1 MINHHTLIDL
11 GPNNEL
17 YLFIDFNYEFG
28 KDFNYKDIKKK
39 FASFNDYILDY
50 IKTKKIN
57 FSNGKILIVVG
68 GVLLGTLFMNNN
80 QITIKP
86 PASSNNYEIV
96 ETLNNQ
102 IDEEKEIVI
111 KEQIIPEDITAT
123 PNIIK
128 DEIKTVA
135 PKNESIVVP
144 KPKAEATTK
153 PKVEIAPKKQVET
166 VIPKKET
173 IVAPKKEVIQETP
186 PVEKTI
192 PKVTSP
198 VISQKQITLHRNNGQ
213 VINLGIED
221 YVIGVVAAEMPAS
234 FNIEALKAQSIVAR
248 TYALKKVNRN
258 EKLNDTTSNQV
269 YKDNE
274 QLKKVWG
281 NDYDKYYS
289 KVKNA
294 VMSTAGEYLT
304 YQNDYI
310 EAVYHSTSN
319 GKTEDSYA
327 VWGNSFPY
335 LKSVNSPWDL
345 KASSYLRETS
355 KEFEVLKQI
364 TGIDFNEFT
373 NIQILSRTSGDRIEK
388 IKINDIVFSGVELR
402 MLLGLRSA
410 DFDIVLEN
418 GKVNFITRGFGHG
431 VGMSQYGANG
441 MALAGHSY
449 KEILSHYY
457 SGTTLKK

>member
-17 YLFIDFNYEFG
+17 YLFVDFNYEFG
-28 KDFNYKDIKKK
+28 KNINFEDIKKK
-39 FASFNDYILDY
+39 FDSFNDYILDY

-57 FSNGKILIVVG
+57 FSNGKILIVVS

-80 QITIKP
+80 QILIKP
-86 PASSNNYEIV
+86 PTNSNNYEIV
-96 ETLNNQ
+96 ETLNNHS
-102 IDEEKEIVI
+102 DEEKEQVI
-111 KEQIIPEDITAT
+111 TKDINAM

-128 DEIKTVA
+128 KEDETAI
-135 PKNESIVVP
+135 PKKEPIVVP
-144 KPKAEATTK
+144 KPKVDATVK
-153 PKVEIAPKKQVET
+153 PQIEVS
-166 VIPKKET
+166 
-173 IVAPKKEVIQETP
+173 PKKEV
-186 PVEKTI
+186 KTSPQKKEPIVTQKPI
-192 PKVTSP
+192 PKATSP
-198 VISQKQITLHRNNGQ
+198 VISKKQITLHRSNGQ
-213 VINLGIED
+213 VVNLDIED

-234 FNIEALKAQSIVAR
+234 FNIEALKAQSVVAR
-248 TYALKKVNRN
+248 TYALKKMDRK
-258 EKLNDTTSNQV
+258 ERLNDTTSNQV

-274 QLKKVWG
+274 QLKKLWG

-289 KVKNA
+289 KVKQA
-294 VMSTAGEYLT
+294 VISTTEEYLT

-335 LKSVNSPWDL
+335 LKSVSSPWDL

-355 KEFEVLKQI
+355 KDFEVLKQV
-364 TGIDFNEFT
+364 TGINFNEFT
-373 NIQILSRTSGDRIEK
+373 NIQILSRTNGDRIEK
-388 IKINDIVFSGVELR
+388 IKINDTVFSGVELR
-402 MLLGLRSA
+402 LLLGLRSA
-410 DFDIVLEN
+410 DFDIVFEN

-441 MALAGHSY
+441 MALAGHGY

-457 SGTTLKK
+457 SQTTLKK